1 MICKTFFRRGII
13 FPLLLFFLHSCQKKE
28 ICWNY
33 SEVLAKYP
41 MYDTARLVQPKAQF
55 NNSLKAEFVSGSGGL
70 RTYFIITSCPLLAD
84 CDQTVGVRYR
94 INEEEFF
101 TRGYLLAG
109 GQKILL
115 QPEDSRRI
123 IGALLQNNCIDV
135 AIGDYR
141 CKLEPLD
148 FCLAYEKLTN
158 IL

>member
-1 MICKTFFRRGII
+1 M
-13 FPLLLFFLHSCQKKE
+13 
-28 ICWNY
+28 
-33 SEVLAKYP
+33 LAKYP
-41 MYDTARLVQPKAQF
+41 VYDTAKLVQPTGQF
-55 NNSLKAEFVSGSGGL
+55 SNSLKAEFVSGSGGL
-70 RTYFIITSCPLLAD
+70 RTYFIVTSCPLVAD
-84 CDQTVGVRYR
+84 CDQTVEVRYR

-115 QPEDSRRI
+115 QQEDSRHM
-123 IGALLQNNCIDV
+123 IGTLLQNNSIDV

-148 FCLAYEKLTN
+148 FSLAYEKLTN